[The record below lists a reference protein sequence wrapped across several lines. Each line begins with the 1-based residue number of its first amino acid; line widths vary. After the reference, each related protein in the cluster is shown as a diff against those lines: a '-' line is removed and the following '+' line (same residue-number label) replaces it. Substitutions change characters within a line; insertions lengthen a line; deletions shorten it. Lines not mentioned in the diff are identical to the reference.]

1 MGKLGPVEWMVGATG
16 AALLVAAVM
25 NESPWG
31 IVKEAFTGVGRQPI
45 SERLAAAGRLAASDP
60 LLADAVGDR
69 RSTSSGLSTPFGTIG
84 ATRTAPADLVPIPG
98 HPSFKLRAAPAA
110 AWAQFE
116 QVYGRP
122 IEMTG
127 SYRSYAEQAKQYASN
142 PNRFAPPDSSAHV
155 RGEAVD
161 IDLGRS
167 GVSNPVKGDP
177 TYDRMRAAASATGWC
192 FSALERSA
200 GSSKMVEPWHVSF
213 FGCR

>member
-1 MGKLGPVEWMVGATG
+1 MGKLGPVEWMIGATG

-45 SERLAAAGRLAASDP
+45 SERLAAGDP
-60 LLADAVGDR
+60 LIADAVGDR
-69 RSTSSGLSTPFGTIG
+69 ISTTPGLSTPFGTIG
-84 ATRTAPADLVPIPG
+84 ATRTAPSDLVPIPG
-98 HPSFKLRAAPAA
+98 HPTFKLRAAPAA

-122 IEMTG
+122 IEMTS
-127 SYRSYAEQAKQYASN
+127 SYRDYATQQQHYADD

-161 IDLGRS
+161 IDLARS
-167 GVSNPVKGDP
+167 GVSNPVKGDR
-177 TYDRMRAAASATGWC
+177 TYDRLRAAASATGWC
-192 FSALERSA
+192 FSALDRSP
-200 GSSKMVEPWHVSF
+200 GSSKNVEPWHVSY